1 MPLFWVHSKKKENVA
16 DEDMRAVRDDH
27 LRWQFE
33 GEAGGKLFG
42 AGPLFE
48 PDGDPPPKEGM
59 YVIVCK
65 DAAEARAH
73 ADSDPFHAKGLR
85 EYNLLRWRINESS
98 YIGVGLRAKLNG
110 DEPSN
115 PHYWPPSE

>member
-1 MPLFWVHSKKKENVA
+1 MPLFWVHSKKKDDAA
-16 DEDMRAVRDDH
+16 DEDIRAVRDDH
-27 LRWQFE
+27 LRWQFK
-33 GEAGGKLFG
+33 GETEGKLFG

-48 PDGDPPPKEGM
+48 PEGDPPPKEGM
-59 YVIVCK
+59 YFIVCN

-73 ADSDPFHAKGLR
+73 ADSDPFHARGLR
-85 EYNLLRWRINESS
+85 EYSLLRWRLNESS

-115 PHYWPPSE
+115 PHYYPPSE